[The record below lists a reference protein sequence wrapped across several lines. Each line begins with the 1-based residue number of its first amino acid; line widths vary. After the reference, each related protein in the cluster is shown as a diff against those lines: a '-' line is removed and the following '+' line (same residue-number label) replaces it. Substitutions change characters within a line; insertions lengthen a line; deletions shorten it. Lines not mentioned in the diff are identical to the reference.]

1 MNITHLHIHS
11 VYSLLDSTTQYEE
24 YVKKAVEY
32 GMKAIASTE
41 HGNVF
46 ANIKKKKI
54 CDEYGIK
61 YIHGCEMY
69 LTKSFDEKLRD
80 NYHVI
85 LLAKNY
91 EGIKELN
98 ELVTLSTDDNH
109 SYYKPRL
116 SFEEFCNISNNIIT
130 TSACLGGVLANIDE
144 DDEWFEKLMNRFDY
158 LEIQPHLSSRQKEY
172 NKKLLYYKNKYNK
185 PFVLGC
191 DVHEIDKYHEEC
203 RAIWQKGKGIE
214 YDDMEDFDL
223 SFKSYEQIYEMCK
236 KQDCFDISFYDE
248 AIENTNII
256 ADMIE
261 DYKLDLSF
269 KYTNKY
275 NDAVNLIRN
284 RVYDAYNEK
293 YKIGAVIREEEEE
306 YFKQIENELD
316 VFNKVGM
323 ESFILFMSDES
334 HWEIKNDIITGFGR
348 GSCCGSLVAY
358 LLDITDVDPV
368 RWGTVFSRFC
378 NEERVSLGDIDKDYS
393 PKDREKVFNHIREEF
408 GDSYSS
414 YIGTFQKLKVAKIVE
429 DVGRA
434 LGKSVDEI
442 ASIKSGYNEIDKNI
456 SKLEKLFDDKN
467 ISLDEYKERK
477 EVLEKEMNNYL
488 SEFEDIFYY
497 YKGLN
502 GCIGAVGFHPSG
514 IIGSPINIRESISL
528 RYNKKNDSWISQCD
542 MKEVD
547 GCNYVKYDILSLK
560 TMQVLTEAF
569 KLANKEYP
577 RAYQVNWNDIDVF
590 EDMLSSSVGL
600 FQMESDSAFAY
611 LKKFKPTSVEDIT
624 LLTAVIRPS
633 CASFRENVFNREI
646 HPTPSKVIEE
656 VLKNSYGYLV
666 YQEQQIAFLQKAC
679 GFTGGQADTVR
690 RAIGK
695 KDPVLLAKWLPVI
708 KEGYINN
715 SDKSKEEAE
724 KEVEEFMKIFIDS
737 ASYSFG
743 FNHATAYSMITYM
756 TAYCRKYH
764 TIEFITAYLNNASN
778 DDDIVAGTN
787 LAKLYGIEI
796 CNPKFGM
803 SSGKYLPHNNKIYK
817 GVESILNVSKQCGD
831 DLYNLSKKY
840 DFKNK
845 TFLDVLIL
853 SKEEKCAVDKT
864 NITTLIKV
872 GYFSDFGKIH
882 TLLKAYDIYSKYMKR
897 KTISKDDM
905 QILQNICIKRI
916 KSGDKDFVETKSKF
930 KIEPYKFC
938 SDLISLI
945 PEKDASD
952 EEKIIYQLS
961 YLNYIQDI
969 ELFKYNVG
977 YVKWISTKNNSACIE
992 NFGSKKESWY
1002 NLGTYALNKDDIVKI
1017 NLSSKIKDG
1026 NKMKNILIDIDIL
1039 ELDRR
1044 KEKK

>member
-1 MNITHLHIHS
+1 
-11 VYSLLDSTTQYEE
+11 
-24 YVKKAVEY
+24 
-32 GMKAIASTE
+32 
-41 HGNVF
+41 
-46 ANIKKKKI
+46 
-54 CDEYGIK
+54 
-61 YIHGCEMY
+61 
-69 LTKSFDEKLRD
+69 
-80 NYHVI
+80 
-85 LLAKNY
+85 
-91 EGIKELN
+91 
-98 ELVTLSTDDNH
+98 
-109 SYYKPRL
+109 
-116 SFEEFCNISNNIIT
+116 
-130 TSACLGGVLANIDE
+130 
-144 DDEWFEKLMNRFDY
+144 
-158 LEIQPHLSSRQKEY
+158 
-172 NKKLLYYKNKYNK
+172 
-185 PFVLGC
+185 
-191 DVHEIDKYHEEC
+191 
-203 RAIWQKGKGIE
+203 
-214 YDDMEDFDL
+214 
-223 SFKSYEQIYEMCK
+223 
-236 KQDCFDISFYDE
+236 
-248 AIENTNII
+248 
-256 ADMIE
+256 
-261 DYKLDLSF
+261 
-269 KYTNKY
+269 
-275 NDAVNLIRN
+275 
-284 RVYDAYNEK
+284 
-293 YKIGAVIREEEEE
+293 
-306 YFKQIENELD
+306 
-316 VFNKVGM
+316 
-323 ESFILFMSDES
+323 
-334 HWEIKNDIITGFGR
+334 
-348 GSCCGSLVAY
+348 
-358 LLDITDVDPV
+358 
-368 RWGTVFSRFC
+368 
-378 NEERVSLGDIDKDYS
+378 
-393 PKDREKVFNHIREEF
+393 
-408 GDSYSS
+408 
-414 YIGTFQKLKVAKIVE
+414 
-429 DVGRA
+429 
-434 LGKSVDEI
+434 
-442 ASIKSGYNEIDKNI
+442 
-456 SKLEKLFDDKN
+456 
-467 ISLDEYKERK
+467 
-477 EVLEKEMNNYL
+477 MNNYL

-514 IIGSPINIRESISL
+514 IIGSPINIRESVSL

-560 TMQVLTEAF
+560 TMQVLTEVF

-590 EDMLSSSVGL
+590 EDMLSSPVGL

-845 TFLDVLIL
+845 TFLDILIL

-897 KTISKDDM
+897 KTISKDGM

-969 ELFKYNVG
+969 ELLKYNVG

-1002 NLGTYALNKDDIVKI
+1002 NLGTYTLNKDDIVKI